1 MLFYIGIHI
10 PFPKF
15 YQYSDILYNNLMSG
29 DPLWFPLP
37 DGISSNDH
45 PGLSDAEQWKN
56 TEDVLCVYVSH
67 SVVSDCLQPHGL

>member
-45 PGLSDAEQWKN
+45 PGLSDAEQ
-56 TEDVLCVYVSH
+56 
-67 SVVSDCLQPHGL
+67 